1 MRKAITSRSS
11 RVRAL
16 LVGLLAGMSG
26 VVCAQRHGAPVY
38 RRAPSYAMA
47 FSNQNRGF
55 DGQQQRPAPIE
66 RRPPPGS
73 VVRPGVGMV
82 RPGVAPGQ
90 EHLVGPNGRRGGEHL
105 PEWMNQHSGMTLE
118 QQQSALDREPGFR
131 ELPPQTRQQMHQRL
145 AQLNAMTPEQR
156 ARTLAHTEA
165 MERLNPAQRSQ
176 VRGALE
182 QLGSLPMDQRR
193 QVMRS
198 FRDLRMLPPE
208 QRFGAMNSPQYGWLN
223 YAQRTVLT
231 NLIVIAPMLPPE

>member
-1 MRKAITSRSS
+1 M
-11 RVRAL
+11 VWAL

-26 VVCAQRHGAPVY
+26 AAGAQRRGVPMY

-47 FSNQNRGF
+47 YSYQGRGF
-55 DGQQQRPAPIE
+55 GGQQGQPAPIE
-66 RRPPPGS
+66 RRPPGGMAQPGRPY
-73 VVRPGVGMV
+73 VV
-82 RPGVAPGQ
+82 PGQ
-90 EHLVGPNGRRGGEHL
+90 QRFVPGQQHLVGPDGRRGGEHL
-105 PEWMNQHSGMTLE
+105 SEWLSQHSGMTLE

-131 ELPPQTRQQMHQRL
+131 QLPPQTQQQMHQRL

-156 ARTLAHTEA
+156 ARMLEHTEA

-198 FRDLRMLPPE
+198 FRELRMLPPE
-208 QRFGAMNSPQYGWLN
+208 QRFGMLNSPRYGWLN

>member
-1 MRKAITSRSS
+1 MRKAITFRGPM
-11 RVRAL
+11 VWAL

-26 VVCAQRHGAPVY
+26 VACAQRRGAPMY

-47 FSNQNRGF
+47 FSNQSRGYG
-55 DGQQQRPAPIE
+55 GQQGRPAPIE
-66 RRPPPGS
+66 RRPPG
-73 VVRPGVGMV
+73 GMV
-82 RPGVAPGQ
+82 QPGQ
-90 EHLVGPNGRRGGEHL
+90 QHLVGPDGRRGGEHL
-105 PEWMNQHSGMTLE
+105 PEWMTQHSGMTLE

-131 ELPPQTRQQMHQRL
+131 QLPPQTQMQMHQRL

-165 MERLNPAQRSQ
+165 MERLNPVQRSQ

-198 FRDLRMLPPE
+198 FRELRMLPPE
-208 QRFGAMNSPQYGWLN
+208 QRFGMMNSPQYGWMN
-223 YAQRTVLT
+223 YAQRTVLM
-231 NLIVIAPMLPPE
+231 NLLQIAPMIPLQ